1 MVDWKTIEVILLDMD
16 GTLLDLH
23 FDTHFW
29 LHHVPL
35 RYAEARGIALDSA
48 KAEILPRIREIQG
61 TLEWYSVDH
70 WSAVLD
76 LDIGAL
82 KREVAHLIAVHPHVL
97 DFLRAAR
104 RLGKRLVLVTNAHSK
119 SLALKLER
127 TCLAGH
133 LDAVVCAH
141 DLGAP
146 KEQAEFWRRLARREP
161 FAPARALLVDDNL
174 VALRAAR
181 EYGVGALLAVRRP
194 DSRAPHRDTAEFPS
208 IENFREI
215 MPPAPVVQLA
225 RT

>member
-1 MVDWKTIEVILLDMD
+1 MVNWNAIEVILLDMD

-35 RYAEARGIALDSA
+35 RYAQARGITLETA
-48 KAEILPRIREIQG
+48 KAEIMPRIREIQG

-70 WSAVLD
+70 WSAALD

-82 KREVAHLIAVHPHVL
+82 KREVAHLIAVHPHARE
-97 DFLRAAR
+97 FLRAAR
-104 RLGKRLVLVTNAHSK
+104 RAGKRLVLVTNAHGK

-127 TCLAGH
+127 TRLAGQ
-133 LDAVVCAH
+133 LDAVICAH

-146 KEQAEFWRRLARREP
+146 KEQAAFWRRLARRVH
-161 FAPARALLVDDNL
+161 FDPARTLLIDDNL

-181 EYGVGALLAVRRP
+181 SFGVGALLAVRRP
-194 DSRAPHRDTAEFPS
+194 DSRAPRHDTAEFPA
-208 IENFREI
+208 IESFREI
-215 MPPAPVVQLA
+215 MPPAPA
-225 RT
+225 